1 MKSNVSII
9 RLVTTKSS
17 GIIDLI
23 SSLFWNWTKGIQ
35 FFSYNKYHMRKKMRI
50 FLRMS
55 DFVHIFLI
63 AYYHSILHSII
74 SLFVR
79 SSLVIDEEKDEYQ
92 FGICLKEIWF
102 FINLLPNNR
111 HTFTH
116 TYAGTYVQM
125 CARANIHIHILVSVA
140 INKNYFLMIIIRTY
154 TYE

>member
-1 MKSNVSII
+1 MA
-9 RLVTTKSS
+9 
-17 GIIDLI
+17 IIDLI
-23 SSLFWNWTKGIQ
+23 SLSFRNLTKGIQ
-35 FFSYNKYHMRKKMRI
+35 FFILYNEYHMRKKIRT